1 MTYKVK
7 YYELE
12 VDPLITS
19 SSLFGIMGNRSISIL
34 LLLILGTRF
43 FLKLRDETSQ
53 TT

>member
-12 VDPLITS
+12 VDPLIIS
-19 SSLFGIMGNRSISIL
+19 SSLFGIVGIRSITIL
-34 LLLILGTRF
+34 LLLSLGARF
-43 FLKLRDETSQ
+43 FLKLRDETNQ